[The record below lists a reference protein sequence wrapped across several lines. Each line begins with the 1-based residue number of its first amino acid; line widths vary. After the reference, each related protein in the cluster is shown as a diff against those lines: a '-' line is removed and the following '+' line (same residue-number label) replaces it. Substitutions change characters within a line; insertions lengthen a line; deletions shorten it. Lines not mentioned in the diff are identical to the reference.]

1 MSDALEMT
9 KNHANWKKCKPFTLQ
24 EAASRAIQAQTV
36 KDFRYLKAID
46 EAHAALEKTVSLDKI
61 AAMLVEAEK
70 SASDPNLDDEV
81 DSAYYNGKITAF
93 RGLMGKPLE
102 GDSSAKGAKD

>member
-9 KNHANWKKCKPFTLQ
+9 KNHPNWKKYEPFTLE

-61 AAMLVEAEK
+61 AAMLAETEK
-70 SASDPNLDDEV
+70 SASDPDLDDEV
-81 DSAYYNGKITAF
+81 DSAYYSGRISAF
-93 RGLMGKPLE
+93 RGLLPRVVFG
-102 GDSSAKGAKD
+102 GDDNAQGD